1 MVNGTDSEVRCL
13 GGRSPK
19 SQDSYPVSPRPFS
32 SPSMSPSHGMNIHN
46 LASGKGSAAHF
57 SGEIQSYDIIFIFFN
72 HNKILRN
79 LDTSV
84 AALPCVYL
92 ISRYSGTNACD
103 LVPGSNLSYF

>member
-57 SGEIQSYDIIFIFFN
+57 SGEIQSYNIIFIFLN
-72 HNKILRN
+72 YNKIFKN

-84 AALPCVYL
+84 AVLHMC
-92 ISRYSGTNACD
+92 ISRYSGRRTIGGSDAC
-103 LVPGSNLSYF
+103 VFSTRK

>member
-46 LASGKGSAAHF
+46 LASGKGSTAHF
-57 SGEIQSYDIIFIFFN
+57 SGEIQSYDIILQFLPFFMVL
-72 HNKILRN
+72 NKNNFFKKSCRHF
-79 LDTSV
+79 
-84 AALPCVYL
+84 C
-92 ISRYSGTNACD
+92 
-103 LVPGSNLSYF
+103 